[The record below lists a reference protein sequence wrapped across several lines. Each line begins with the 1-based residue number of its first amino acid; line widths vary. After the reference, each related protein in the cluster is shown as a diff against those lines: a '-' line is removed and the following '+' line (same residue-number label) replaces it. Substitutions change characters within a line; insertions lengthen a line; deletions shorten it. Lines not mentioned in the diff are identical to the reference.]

1 METRSQKWHKLKT
14 KRWVLEIKLEATS
27 TKNVHD
33 HKLSNFLPDSK
44 HNFVNKVMKW
54 GGTSQL
60 GPFCESVSLWV
71 WEDWDL
77 SVSLGRQRHRENPCA
92 FVDSSDFFHSPGIC
106 MLG

>member
-60 GPFCESVSLWV
+60 GPFCESVSL
-71 WEDWDL
+71 
-77 SVSLGRQRHRENPCA
+77 GRIQTL
-92 FVDSSDFFHSPGIC
+92 VDSSDFFHSPGIC

>member
-60 GPFCESVSLWV
+60 GPFCESGCS
-71 WEDWDL
+71 
-77 SVSLGRQRHRENPCA
+77 PCA

>member
-60 GPFCESVSLWV
+60 GPFCESVSL
-71 WEDWDL
+71 
-77 SVSLGRQRHRENPCA
+77 GRIHKGTGRTPVPLWILQI
-92 FVDSSDFFHSPGIC
+92 SSTVRVYAC
-106 MLG
+106 